1 MSKVFIKNKSDVI
14 VSLNSF
20 AVAIMLVSTAVTRTL
35 VSISFLENVSNNFF
49 VLLAVIVCV
58 VTSIWLS
65 KKVVIQSPTF
75 FLMLLVCI
83 SYIVTLIFH
92 SSETTIN
99 IVHLMFFSIIP
110 IYLISQRIDPEK
122 ILRYS
127 LYLSLISIPVIDDIF
142 VIQYEKYSQSY
153 MGNVFSIL
161 PTVIIAMIHFAM
173 YRKNSDIVIK
183 IAYVYNLY
191 ILVKIML
198 YANRGAVACV
208 LFCLL
213 VLMLNT
219 YENEKRVKL
228 KTKKAM
234 LFFVL
239 FIVLIVVLVNL
250 LPILEAASAFLEELF
265 GFVPSF
271 ISKMIKYLRDGDVT
285 DGRIA
290 INNFTIR
297 AIKDEPL
304 FGHGIETFEKYALV
318 NASKSWPYPHQYILQ
333 YLFEGGVVF
342 SLIPIWL
349 SLSLTVKVVVTG
361 ITEKREFALCCTL
374 VCLCIPKLLLSTD
387 VWDSTAIWMLI
398 TYSLIYTIK
407 QSRNNNGAVMP

>member
-58 VTSIWLS
+58 VTSVWLS
-65 KKVVIQSPTF
+65 KKVVIQSPAF

-99 IVHLMFFSIIP
+99 IVQLMFFSIIP

-127 LYLSLISIPVIDDIF
+127 LYLSLISIPVTDDIF

-173 YRKNSDIVIK
+173 YRKNSNIVIK

-191 ILVKIML
+191 VLVKIML

-250 LPILEAASAFLEELF
+250 LPILEAASAFLEDIF

-285 DGRIA
+285 DGRID
-290 INNFTIR
+290 INNFTIE
-297 AIKDEPL
+297 AIKDKPL

-333 YLFEGGVVF
+333 YLFEGGIVF
-342 SLIPIWL
+342 SFIPIWL